1 MWMHRYV
8 GVVSVQVCVCGCVA
22 VGSTGG
28 LQSRNSLQ
36 QQRNWD
42 DEERSEGPKRKEGGR
57 EGKEVG
63 AREDQD

>member
-1 MWMHRYV
+1 MHRYV
-8 GVVSVQVCVCGCVA
+8 SVVSVQVCVCSCVG
-22 VGSTGG
+22 VGEYWG

-42 DEERSEGPKRKEGGR
+42 DEERSEGPKRKEGRR

-63 AREDQD
+63 ARGDLY